1 MYKGYSLTE
10 ETEDY
15 LVSFGLKNAIYT
27 IRAEDLKDD
36 LFGKLLHCPFQVRVP
51 LVTSVLQF
59 RKADFYA
66 IPFRNE
72 LAIYGIVVICASFEL
87 LYLVSRDITM

>member
-27 IRAEDLKDD
+27 IRAEDLKGD

-59 RKADFYA
+59 QKAKFFA
-66 IPFRNE
+66 FPFRYE
-72 LAIYGIVVICASFEL
+72 LVIDGIVVVCASFEL
-87 LYLVSRDITM
+87 LYLVSSDITM